1 MCFISIWRIDRRIVA
16 IMVVDFICSFIGTIA
31 FSHLFNVPK
40 KHYWYCGLVGAFGY
54 LCFTVLDQRTTSAL
68 AVFGATMVV
77 VLCSRILTIV
87 KRCPITIYLISGIFP
102 LVPGASVYNT
112 AYYFVTNDL
121 HEAIAWGFNSL
132 KLAFAIVL
140 GIVFIVS
147 IPREFFSLSYWK
159 SRSIHKKKNK
169 VVS

>member
-1 MCFISIWRIDRRIVA
+1 MFIDI
-16 IMVVDFICSFIGTIA
+16 ICSFIGTVA

-40 KHYWYCGLVGAFGY
+40 KHYFYCGLVGALGY
-54 LCFTVLDQRTTSAL
+54 LCFCLLDLRVSVTFATF
-68 AVFGATMVV
+68 VATMVV
-77 VLCSRILTIV
+77 VLCSRILTV
-87 KRCPITIYLISGIFP
+87 LRKCPITVFLISGIFP

-112 AYYFVTNDL
+112 AYYFVSNNLD
-121 HEAIAWGFNSL
+121 EAAAWGINSI

-147 IPREFFSLSYWK
+147 IPREMFTKRYWTL
-159 SRSIHKKKNK
+159 RRKKKK